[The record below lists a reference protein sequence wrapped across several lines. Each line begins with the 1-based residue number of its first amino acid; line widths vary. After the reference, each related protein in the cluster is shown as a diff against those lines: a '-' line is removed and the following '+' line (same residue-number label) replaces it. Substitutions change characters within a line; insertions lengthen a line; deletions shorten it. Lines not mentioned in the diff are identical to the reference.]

1 MMKKIFLLILIYI
14 SAFKVQAQQINYYV
28 AADQDDWQLFMSKN
42 MTADCNGNKV
52 VIITLTAGDEGNG
65 ANTFGGAATP
75 YYLAKE
81 TGAVY
86 SSKFI
91 RDFNNGSIS
100 PNNTYPLPTVSTVTI
115 NSKNLKKYY
124 YGDVGGSGA
133 VVNYFL
139 RLPSGNSNGAGYGTT
154 GNQSL
159 QRLKLGNIANMTSVD
174 GANTY
179 TWSQLTSTIYAIVMA
194 EKGTDNQVYINTATQ
209 NTMTNPDHSDH
220 YYSGMAAQEG
230 VLANLAVGIREFVM
244 DNSSTIP
251 ANLSNEELSDASALF
266 GVYNWSLIRNRYSNA
281 LNTTVRNWLAMESFS
296 NKRSPVGSLPVTLLD
311 FSGKLKGNNVLL
323 EWTTSFEI
331 NSKEFQIEKST
342 DGVTY
347 SKLNTVAAA
356 GNSFAE
362 KNYSYL
368 DAEATE
374 INYYR
379 LKMVDIDG
387 YAKQSNVI
395 VIKNS
400 GILSQ
405 SISVTN
411 MPFSDFINIRFAKV
425 PTGKTMLKLFD
436 LSGRLISVSEKNNP
450 VSSIIQFDNYN
461 KNIAKGIYLLQVESE
476 GKQFNIKIV
485 KD

>member
-1 MMKKIFLLILIYI
+1 MMKRIFILILIF
-14 SAFKVQAQQINYYV
+14 AFVFNVQAQQVNYYV
-28 AADQDDWQLFMSKN
+28 VADQDDWQLFMSKN

-65 ANTFGGAATP
+65 ANTFGGAATA

-81 TGAVY
+81 MGAVY

-91 RDFNNGSIS
+91 RDINNNSIA
-100 PNNTYPLPTVSTVTI
+100 PNNTYPLPTVQTVSI
-115 NSKNLKKYY
+115 NSKNLKKYS
-124 YGDVGGSGA
+124 YGPAGGAGT

-139 RLPSGNSNGAGYGTT
+139 RLPDGGSAGAGFAGT

-159 QRLKLGNIANMTSVD
+159 QRLKLNLIGNMTSVD

-179 TWSQLTSTIYAIVMA
+179 TWSQLTNTIYAIVMA

-209 NTMTNPDHSDH
+209 NTTTNPDHSDH

-230 VLANLAVGIREFVM
+230 VSSNLAVGIREFVM
-244 DNSSTIP
+244 DNSSTLS
-251 ANLSNEELSDASALF
+251 ANLTNEEFSDASALY
-266 GVYNWSLIRNRYSNA
+266 GVYNWNLIRNRYSNA
-281 LNTTVRNWLAMESFS
+281 LNSTVRGWLTMESSS
-296 NKRSPVGSLPVTLLD
+296 NKRSPTGSLPVTLLD
-311 FSGKLKGNNVLL
+311 FSGKLKSNNVLL

-347 SKLNTVAAA
+347 SKLNTVAAT
-356 GNSFAE
+356 GNSFTE
-362 KNYSYL
+362 KKYNYL

-387 YAKQSNVI
+387 YTKQSNII

-405 SISVTN
+405 SITVTN
-411 MPFSDFINIRFAKV
+411 MPFTDFINVRFAKV
-425 PTGKTMLKLFD
+425 PKGKTMLRLFD
-436 LSGRLISVSEKNNP
+436 LSGRLISVSEKSNP
-450 VSSIIQFDNYN
+450 VSSIMQFDNYN

>member
-1 MMKKIFLLILIYI
+1 MMKRIFLLILIYA
-14 SAFKVQAQQINYYV
+14 SVFKVQAQQVNYYV
-28 AADQDDWQLFMSKN
+28 VADQDDWQLFMSKN

-65 ANTFGGAATP
+65 ANTFGGAATA

-91 RDFNNGSIS
+91 RDINNNSIA
-100 PNNTYPLPTVSTVTI
+100 PNNTYPLPTVQTVSI
-115 NSKNLKKYY
+115 NSKNLKKYS
-124 YGDVGGSGA
+124 YGDAGGNGT

-139 RLPSGNSNGAGYGTT
+139 RLPDGGSAGAGFAGT

-159 QRLKLGNIANMTSVD
+159 QRLKLGTIANMTSVD
-174 GANTY
+174 AANTY

-209 NTMTNPDHSDH
+209 NTTTNPDHSDH

-230 VLANLAVGIREFVM
+230 VLGNLAVGIREFVM

-251 ANLSNEELSDASALF
+251 ANLTNEELSDASALF
-266 GVYNWSLIRNRYSNA
+266 GVYNWNLIRNRYTNA
-281 LNTTVRNWLAMESFS
+281 LSTTVRNWLAMESSS
-296 NKRSPVGSLPVTLLD
+296 NKRSPTGSLPVTLLD

-347 SKLNTVAAA
+347 SKLNTMAAA
-356 GNSFAE
+356 GNSFTE
-362 KNYSYL
+362 KKYNYL

-425 PTGKTMLKLFD
+425 PKGKTMLKLFD
-436 LSGRLISVSEKNNP
+436 LSGRLISISEKLNP
-450 VSSIIQFDNYN
+450 VSSVIQFDNYN

>member
-1 MMKKIFLLILIYI
+1 MMKRIFLLILIYT
-14 SAFKVQAQQINYYV
+14 SVFKVQAQQVNYYV
-28 AADQDDWQLFMSKN
+28 VADQDDWQLFMSKN

-65 ANTFGGAATP
+65 ANTVGGAATP

-81 TGAVY
+81 IGAIY

-91 RDFNNGSIS
+91 RDINNNSIA
-100 PNNTYPLPTVSTVTI
+100 PNNTYPLPTVQTVSI
-115 NSKNLKKYY
+115 NSKNLKKYS
-124 YGDVGGSGA
+124 YGPAGGSGT

-139 RLPSGNSNGAGYGTT
+139 RLPDGNSNGAGFAST

-174 GANTY
+174 AANTY

-209 NTMTNPDHSDH
+209 NTTTNPDHSDH

-244 DNSSTIP
+244 DNSSTLP
-251 ANLSNEELSDASALF
+251 ANLTNEELSDASALF
-266 GVYNWSLIRNRYSNA
+266 GVYNWNLIRNRYPNA
-281 LNTTVRNWLAMESFS
+281 LSTTVRNWLAMESSS
-296 NKRSPVGSLPVTLLD
+296 NKRSPTGSLPVTLLD

-342 DGVTY
+342 DGITY

-356 GNSFAE
+356 GNSFTE
-362 KNYSYL
+362 KKYNYL
-368 DAEATE
+368 DVEATE

-405 SISVTN
+405 SISLTN

-425 PTGKTMLKLFD
+425 PKGKTMLKLFD
-436 LSGRLISVSEKNNP
+436 LSGRLISVSEKINP

>member
-1 MMKKIFLLILIYI
+1 MKRIFLLILIYA
-14 SAFKVQAQQINYYV
+14 SVFKVQAQQVNYYV
-28 AADQDDWQLFMSKN
+28 VADQDDWQLFMSKN
-42 MTADCNGNKV
+42 MTGDCNGNKV

-65 ANTFGGAATP
+65 ANTVGGAATP

-91 RDFNNGSIS
+91 RDINNGSIA
-100 PNNTYPLPTVSTVTI
+100 PNNTYPLPTVQTVSI
-115 NSKNLKKYY
+115 NSKNLRKYY
-124 YGDVGGSGA
+124 YGAVNGNGT

-139 RLPSGNSNGAGYGTT
+139 RLPSGNSNGAGYAST

-174 GANTY
+174 LANTY

-209 NTMTNPDHSDH
+209 NTTTNPDHSDH

-251 ANLSNEELSDASALF
+251 ANLTNEELTDASALF
-266 GVYNWSLIRNRYSNA
+266 GVYNWSLIRNRYANA
-281 LNTTVRNWLAMESFS
+281 LSTTVRNWLAMES
-296 NKRSPVGSLPVTLLD
+296 NLAPKRTPVGALPVTLLD

-323 EWTTSFEI
+323 EWATSFEI
-331 NSKEFQIEKST
+331 NSKEFQIEKSI
-342 DGVTY
+342 DGVNY

-356 GNSFAE
+356 GNSFSE
-362 KNYSYL
+362 KKYNYL
-368 DAEATE
+368 DTEATD

-387 YAKQSNVI
+387 YEKQSNVI
-395 VIKNS
+395 VIKNN
-400 GILSQ
+400 GIVSQ
-405 SISVTN
+405 SITVTN
-411 MPFSDFINIRFAKV
+411 MPFRDLINIRFAKV
-425 PTGKTMLKLFD
+425 PKGKTMLKLFD
-436 LSGRLISVSEKNNP
+436 LSGRLISVSEKPNP